1 MRYIRMRITSKDFE
15 MVLDK
20 KRKNGEISGFN
31 ENDEVRIINAS
42 VDELGNLSFDCV
54 VAQKEQ
60 KESVDI
66 SKCRYIRV
74 APEDLSLLKGE

>member
-1 MRYIRMRITSKDFE
+1 MRYIRMRMTSKDFE

-54 VAQKEQ
+54 VAQKEN
-60 KESVDI
+60 VDT
-66 SKCRYIRV
+66 SECRYIRV
-74 APEDLSLLKGE
+74 TPEDISLLKGE